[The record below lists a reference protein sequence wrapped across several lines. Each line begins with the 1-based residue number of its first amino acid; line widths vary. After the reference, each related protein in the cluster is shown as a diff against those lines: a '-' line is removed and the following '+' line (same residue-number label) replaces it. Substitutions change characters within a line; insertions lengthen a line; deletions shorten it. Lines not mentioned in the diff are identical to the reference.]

1 MVVGETGRSM
11 TQKQMLKG
19 VVETYLIFG
28 REQQTWVL
36 FNN

>member
-1 MVVGETGRSM
+1 MVVGETGQSM

-19 VVETYLIFG
+19 VVETYLFFG
-28 REQQTWVL
+28 SEQETWVL

>member
-1 MVVGETGRSM
+1 MVVGETGQSM
-11 TQKQMLKG
+11 TQKQMLKR

-28 REQQTWVL
+28 SEQETWVL